1 MESFVPAKSDKP
13 QMRPHGLEGIF
24 SLRSEVC
31 GGTDEETLALRKLA
45 LKIKDHEEPK
55 VCATASCAAGGAH
68 DGPRI
73 RGPLP
78 ALVKGSDARGLRFH
92 SDTVLENLSAVDFQL
107 RLAERVEAGERL
119 FVVTRICNAV
129 VVLRGIVLHTPPRAD
144 RTGGGV
150 SVRITRY
157 RFVYQHPES
166 ELN

>member
-1 MESFVPAKSDKP
+1 M
-13 QMRPHGLEGIF
+13 
-24 SLRSEVC
+24 
-31 GGTDEETLALRKLA
+31 RKLA

-68 DGPRI
+68 EGPRI

-78 ALVKGSDARGLRFH
+78 ALVKGSDARGERFH

-129 VVLRGIVLHTPPRAD
+129 VVLRGTVLHAPRRAD
-144 RTGGGV
+144 EGDEASGGV
-150 SVRITRY
+150 VPVSITRY